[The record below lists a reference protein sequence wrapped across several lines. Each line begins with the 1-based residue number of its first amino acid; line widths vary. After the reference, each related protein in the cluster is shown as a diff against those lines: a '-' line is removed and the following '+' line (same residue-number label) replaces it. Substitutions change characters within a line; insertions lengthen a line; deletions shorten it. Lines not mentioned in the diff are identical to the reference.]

1 MNLALLCIGSYLV
14 GAIPFGVIV
23 ARVKGVD
30 IMSVGSG
37 NIGATNVWR
46 TFGVGLGLLV
56 FALDVLK
63 GAVPA
68 MIAAGLTGRSDW
80 SFACGALAVLGHSA
94 SPFLRFRGGK
104 GVSTGLGA
112 LLGSA
117 PWVGLCSFGVFVLVL
132 AVTRYVSLSSVIA
145 AISMVAFGVVF
156 HEPPIVVLGYGMLAA
171 FVLIRHRANLR
182 RLLRHEEPKF
192 GSPPGR
198 SSDAGQ
204 RAQRVEG

>member
-68 MIAAGLTGRSDW
+68 MIAGGLTGRSDW
-80 SFACGALAVLGHSA
+80 AFACGALAVLGHSA

-117 PWVGLCSFGVFVLVL
+117 PWVGLCSFGVFVFVL

-145 AISMVAFGVVF
+145 AISMVVFGVVF

-171 FVLIRHRANLR
+171 FVLIRHRANLK

-192 GSPPGR
+192 GSPSGR

-204 RAQRVEG
+204 RPQRVEG